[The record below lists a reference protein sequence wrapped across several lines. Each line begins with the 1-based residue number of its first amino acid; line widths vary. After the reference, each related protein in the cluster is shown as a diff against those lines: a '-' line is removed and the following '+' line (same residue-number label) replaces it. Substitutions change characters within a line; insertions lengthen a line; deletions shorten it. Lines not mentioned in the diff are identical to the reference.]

1 MESRRVRDLAETLAA
16 ALDRHVLTGDE
27 SSLTQAYDAGRRA
40 MREGWT
46 LLELGQCVWRAAR
59 DLVRPP
65 DVEPALA
72 EERLENVLLEC
83 FSPYEMFLRGPR
95 EASDALRRLEERR
108 EADARRVAQ
117 ALHDETGQL
126 LAAVH
131 LAIGQLKAHVDPVG
145 ETYRGRAEQGL
156 RQAEEE
162 IRRLSH
168 ELRPPVLDDLG
179 LVPALHV
186 LARRAGQRAGLAV
199 TVSCAGGDRLPAE
212 VENALY
218 RVAQEAL
225 TNTVRHAGASRCSI
239 EVERRPADVACRI
252 FDDGRGFDLETH
264 GGGRDGLGL
273 LGMRERVHS
282 LDGTLEISSRPGAG
296 TEIRVSIPL
305 EVQHV
310 YASPARG

>member
-264 GGGRDGLGL
+264 GAGRDGLGL

>member
-1 MESRRVRDLAETLAA
+1 MPEVAEIVTS
-16 ALDRHVLTGDE
+16 ALERHVLTGDE
-27 SSLTQAYDAGRRA
+27 PSLAQAYDAGRRA

-46 LLELGQCVWRAAR
+46 LLDLAQCVWRAAR
-59 DLVRPP
+59 DLVRSP
-65 DVEPALA
+65 DLDPALA

-83 FSPYEMFLRGPR
+83 LSPYEMFLRGPR
-95 EASDALRRLEERR
+95 SASDALRRLEERR
-108 EADARRVAQ
+108 EDDARRVAQ
-117 ALHDETGQL
+117 ALHDEAGQL

-131 LAIGQLKAHVDPVG
+131 LAIGQLKTHVDSVG
-145 ETYRGRAEQGL
+145 ETYRARAEHAL

-218 RVAQEAL
+218 RVVQEAL

-239 EVERRPADVACRI
+239 EVDRRPGDVICRI
-252 FDDGRGFDLETH
+252 FDDGRGFDLEIH
-264 GGGRDGLGL
+264 GVGRDGLGL
-273 LGMRERVHS
+273 LGMRERIAS

-305 EVQHV
+305 EVEHV
-310 YASPARG
+310 YARSARG